1 MVPIERPPTGAADEP
16 GRTMTTESS
25 TATGDRTAYH
35 RARGVAF
42 VTGASRGIGK
52 AIAVHLARA
61 GFDVALGARTLRDGE
76 PREHSSTVATS
87 DTSPLP
93 GSLDSTA
100 SLVVAEGRRVLPV
113 YLDLLDRTSLGT
125 AAATVLERW
134 GRVDVLVNNGRYV
147 GPGHMDQLLDTPVE
161 LLDRHLEA
169 NVMAPV
175 ILTRL
180 VLPGMVERGNGVVVN
195 LASGSGTMDPPAP
208 AGEGGWGLGYGM
220 SKGAL
225 QRIAGI
231 LAVELGSRGI
241 VAFNLSPG
249 FIATERIAQD
259 MAGFGFDASRGAPPD
274 VVGAVAAW
282 LVTSP
287 EARERNGDWIEA
299 QEVCRDLGLLPGWPP
314 ERSGATGR

>member
-52 AIAVHLARA
+52 AIAVHLART

-113 YLDLLDRTSLGT
+113 YLDLLDRTSLGA

-225 QRIAGI
+225 HRIAGI